1 METFSTQGLI
11 RLGKILIT
19 AFIGIFGALVVFGNL
34 TDYASNFLF
43 VQHTL
48 SMDTTFP
55 GNALLYRA
63 ITSAPLHHAFYGL
76 IIATQALFAVCCLV
90 GAWHLFRQRHAEAER
105 FHRAKRFAVMGCL
118 LGLLIWYLFFQV
130 VGGEWF
136 AMWQSTQW
144 NALATAGR
152 IVDFLF
158 ATLIFISL
166 KIDD

>member
-1 METFSTQGLI
+1 METFSTHGLI
-11 RLGKILIT
+11 RLGKILLT

-34 TDYASNFLF
+34 TDYASNFVF

-55 GNALLYRA
+55 GNALLYRS
-63 ITSAPLHHAFYGL
+63 ITSPPLHHLFYWL
-76 IIATQALFAVCCLV
+76 IIAAQALCTLCFVV
-90 GAWHLFRQRHAEAER
+90 GAWQMFKHRCADARH
-105 FHRAKRFAVMGCL
+105 FHKAKRFAVAGCL

-136 AMWQSTQW
+136 AMWQSAQW

>member
-1 METFSTQGLI
+1 METLSTHGLI
-11 RLGKILIT
+11 RLGKILVT

-55 GNALLYRA
+55 DTALRYRA
-63 ITSAPLHHAFYGL
+63 ISSSSLHHLFYWL
-76 IIATQALFAVCCLV
+76 IIAAQVLFSLCCLW
-90 GAWHLFRQRHAEAER
+90 GSYQLYRHRLADAQG
-105 FHRAKRFAVMGCL
+105 FHQAKRFAVLGCL
-118 LGLLIWYLFFQV
+118 TGILVWYLFFQV

-152 IVDFLF
+152 IVDLLF
-158 ATLIFISL
+158 ATLIFVAL